1 MEYNKDTKVLTWRR
15 PKAENQ
21 KAREQGLYEQ
31 LPFCDVAD
39 VFRFVNGQC
48 QFLSAL
54 TPLQPRYA
62 KKVADADSLMAVIIA
77 QAMNHGNQV
86 MAHQRHPLPCAGV
99 NLPAVPTASVAERGQ
114 RLHQQCHC
122 RAADLPS
129 LLVRPEYTVRCRR
142 RPKVRRRT
150 ADREGT
156 LLAQILRAWQGRG
169 RWLPTRCYATT
180 CRSTAI

>member
-1 MEYNKDTKVLTWRR
+1 MAGRHAADHPPKKFHNAEWRNFLGFPLTPPATKALTWRR

-86 MAHQRHPLPCAGV
+86 MARTSDIPYHVLES
-99 NLPAVPTASVAERGQ
+99 TY
-114 RLHQQCHC
+114 QQYLGSIEKTGNKA
-122 RAADLPS
+122 R
-129 LLVRPEYTVRCRR
+129 
-142 RPKVRRRT
+142 
-150 ADREGT
+150 
-156 LLAQILRAWQGRG
+156 
-169 RWLPTRCYATT
+169 
-180 CRSTAI
+180 